1 MRMPDPF
8 ALYDT
13 PLPPGIHV
21 IEASAGTGKTYTLA
35 QLVARLLLEDGLPI
49 EQILVVTFTNAAA
62 AELRERIHARLAQ
75 LHHLLD
81 GAACDDPALSAWLRR
96 LDPDNARQRLARALR
111 DMDLAAIHTID
122 AFGIQ
127 VARRHALALGL
138 AEDSTLLD
146 DAAELDRL
154 LIDRLWQENIQ
165 TVSRQAPELVD
176 GLADAGAVFEL
187 CDKAG
192 PYARFEDEVA
202 DFDQALRTFLKQE
215 GDNPLRQAAA
225 RQKLGR
231 ALADLLRDPPAPLKP
246 SALPKAW
253 RVVVTPLLRGGFP
266 DWTELPKGAPD
277 VASYIDQLAYAK
289 DREKWQQAL
298 PAPLKLEL
306 AALDALWPHFQRL
319 RPAWLRHLHRQWAE
333 ARQARLEQ
341 RGLFTFDSL
350 RHRLAEAVDGPLA
363 DTLRARYHACLID
376 EFQDTDPDQWR
387 IFSTLF
393 RSTDE
398 APKRLFLIGDPKQA
412 IYAFRGANVET
423 YHLAVQQADHH
434 YTLDTN
440 YRSHS
445 ALIEG
450 FNLLFAERDDAPTF
464 LDPRCRYH
472 PVRAGVN
479 DETVQLTL
487 DGAPFNRIRLLHPAP
502 HAEPDAVLAQL
513 CADIVTLLERG
524 RLGANQRSLRPRDI
538 AVLVP
543 THDHAARV
551 QTALRR
557 CGVPSVRSAPDSLW
571 KTATSEALLTLMQA
585 MLDPRDSGALN
596 AFLIGPLMRWPVTR
610 LTDGVAVAETR
621 AHLSEA
627 RRRWQGDGI
636 MAALTGLFDQ
646 LACWQT
652 LAAHEDGER
661 RIADLR
667 HLIERLQQ
675 QALDDRLPPLELF
688 RWALRAW
695 RDDSDRDTLRLES
708 DENAVEIAT
717 IFASKGLQ
725 YPVTLVY
732 GDWKAK
738 SARTPYAVAEAEG
751 RRIGFSEALKTRLQ
765 TAQQQ
770 EQLRLFYVACT
781 RAESHLGLYLPGGE
795 TGVLRHL
802 LGTLSEEDTPPPRR
816 QVLDDRP
823 DLFETVA
830 VQEAPTARWQPP
842 AEPLRWRAPPEP
854 PGPVRA
860 TLLSSFTAL
869 ARRQPEAV
877 EDPSLQARADTDPL
891 LEAPADDDLPAGA
904 RFGTLFHDLME
915 RLPHFQ
921 PDDAEVDRLIMELS
935 HHHGLPLNESQRTRL
950 RQQVR
955 NTLGGRVG
963 GFTLAQLPPHRWV
976 RERGFVLDAP
986 DLSPTALNRLMA
998 GWPGW
1003 SPLHED
1009 TARAHLRH
1017 YLQGFVDLTVE
1028 VDGRYHIIDYKTNR
1042 LARHDAPALA
1052 EAMAAHHYLLQALI
1066 YMVALH
1072 RTLRFSL
1079 GADYDPVR
1087 HLGDAHYLFVRGMRA
1102 GSDAGVFSAGFTP
1115 TLIAEADRL
1124 FGGSS

>member
-1 MRMPDPF
+1 MRAPDAF

-35 QLVARLLLEDGLPI
+35 QLVARLLLEDGLRI

-75 LHHLLD
+75 LHRLLD
-81 GAACDDPALSAWLRR
+81 GHRCDDPDLSAWLQR
-96 LDPDNARQRLARALR
+96 LNPEEARQRLTRALR

-138 AEDSTLLD
+138 AEDSALLD

-154 LIDRLWQENIQ
+154 LIDRLWQENMHR
-165 TVSRQAPELVD
+165 VSRQAPELVD
-176 GLADAGAVFEL
+176 WLADASAVFAL
-187 CDKAG
+187 CDEAG
-192 PYARFEDEVA
+192 PHARFEDDVA
-202 DFDQALRTFLKQE
+202 EFDQALESFLNQE

-225 RQKLGR
+225 RQRLGR
-231 ALADLLRDPPAPLKP
+231 ALADLLRDPPVQLKP

-253 RVVVTPLLRGGFP
+253 REVVSPLLRGGFP
-266 DWTELPKGAPD
+266 NWAKLPKGAPD
-277 VASYIDQLAYAK
+277 VASYIDQLAYAR

-298 PAPLKLEL
+298 PAPLILDL
-306 AALDALWPHFQRL
+306 AVLDALWPHLKKLQ
-319 RPAWLRHLHRQWAE
+319 PAWLRHLHRQWAG
-333 ARQARLEQ
+333 ARQTRLET

-350 RHRLAEAVDGPLA
+350 RHRLAEAVEGPLA

-393 RSTDE
+393 RSTD
-398 APKRLFLIGDPKQA
+398 AVPKRLFLIGDPKQA

-445 ALIEG
+445 ALTEG
-450 FNLLFAERDDAPTF
+450 FNLLFAEETDAPTF

-472 PVRAGVN
+472 PVRAGV
-479 DETVQLTL
+479 DDATVQLTL
-487 DGAPFNRIRLLHPAP
+487 DGTPFNRIRLLHPAP
-502 HAEPDAVLAQL
+502 DAGEDAVLAQL

-524 RLGANQRSLRPRDI
+524 RLGTDQRPLRPRDI

-543 THDHAARV
+543 THKHAARV
-551 QTALRR
+551 QAALRR

-571 KTATSEALLTLMQA
+571 QTATSEALLTLMQA
-585 MLDPRDSGALN
+585 LLDPRDTGALH
-596 AFLIGPLMRWPVTR
+596 AFLIGPLMRWPLAR
-610 LTDGVAVAETR
+610 LTDGAAVAGAQAR
-621 AHLSEA
+621 LIEA
-627 RRRWQGDGI
+627 RQRWQRDGI
-636 MAALTGLFDQ
+636 MAALTALFDQ
-646 LACWQT
+646 LECWQT

-667 HLIERLQQ
+667 HLTERLQQ
-675 QALDDRLPPLELF
+675 QALDERLPPLELF

-695 RDDSDRDTLRLES
+695 RDGTDCDTLRLES

-732 GDWKAK
+732 GDWKAR
-738 SARTPYAVAEAEG
+738 SASTPYAVAEPEG
-751 RRIGFSEALKTRLQ
+751 RRVGFSEALKARQQAAL
-765 TAQQQ
+765 QQ

-781 RAESHLGLYLPGGE
+781 RAESHLGLYLPGGH

-802 LGTLSEEDTPPPRR
+802 LGTLSDDEAPARR
-816 QVLDDRP
+816 QALEAHP
-823 DLFETVA
+823 DLFEAVA
-830 VQEAPTARWQPP
+830 VDAAPTVRWQPP
-842 AEPLRWRAPPEP
+842 AESLQWREAPEP
-854 PGPVRA
+854 AGPVRA

-877 EDPSLQARADTDPL
+877 EDASLQARADIDPL
-891 LEAPADDDLPAGA
+891 LEATEDDGLPAGA

-915 RLPHFQ
+915 QLPYFQ
-921 PDDAEVDRLIMELS
+921 PDDEEMDRLIAELS
-935 HHHGLPLNESQRTRL
+935 RHHGLPLDEAQRTRL
-950 RQQVR
+950 RRQVHD
-955 NTLGGRVG
+955 TLGGRIDS
-963 GFTLAQLPPHRWV
+963 FTLSQLAPHQYL

-986 DLSPTALNRLMA
+986 ELSPTALNALLDGQA
-998 GWPGW
+998 GW
-1003 SPLHED
+1003 SPLHGE
-1009 TARAHLRH
+1009 TTRAHLRH

-1042 LARHDAPALA
+1042 LTRYDAPALA

-1079 GADYDPVR
+1079 GADYDPAR
-1087 HLGDAHYLFVRGMRA
+1087 HLGDAHYLFVRGMAA
-1102 GSDAGVFSAGFTP
+1102 GTGAGVFSAGFTP
-1115 TLIAEADRL
+1115 ALIEKADQL
-1124 FGGSS
+1124 FGGRP